1 MSFTPTI
8 DSLGIS
14 SQNLIARNVEALGLG
29 YSFDFLT
36 KREFDKWKLAFKRTM
51 IISHEYRNFIDLDYR
66 HVLDYLLGA
75 MIAKKQFT
83 AEFDGTMP
91 FSGRFGMSRIRANHL
106 GAGDD
111 WFSGTGAAFGID
123 GTATTA
129 SRANYVVHDNSTE
142 LGGGTDGGPVKIL
155 ESAVFVII
163 GFGDLV
169 SYIHGLES
177 PVESWIYQV
186 DGKNKP
192 VIPYEHHASVG
203 DFPIV
208 ELDEAIILKNKSTFE
223 LEFYAKTLAFPTAG
237 NYICLPLVWG
247 ICYAPEAQ
255 MRVADPTN
263 LDGTTNDMVT
273 STT

>member
-14 SQNLIARNVEALGLG
+14 AQNLIARNVEALGLG
-29 YSFDFLT
+29 YSYDFLT

-51 IISHEYRNFIDLDYR
+51 IINHEFRNFVDLDYR
-66 HVLDYLLGA
+66 HILDYLLGA

-91 FSGRFGMSRIRANHL
+91 FSGRFGMSRIRANQL

-111 WFSGTGAAFGID
+111 WFQGTNCTQGFD
-123 GTATTA
+123 NTATTA
-129 SRANYVVHDNSTE
+129 SRANYIIHSGSTE
-142 LGGGTDGGPVKIL
+142 LGGAAGNPVRIL
-155 ESAVFVII
+155 ESAVFVIV

-169 SYIHGLES
+169 SYIHGLDS
-177 PVESWIYQV
+177 PVESWIAQV

-192 VIPYEHHASVG
+192 VMPYEHQSAVS
-203 DFPIV
+203 DFPIY
-208 ELDEAIILKNKSTFE
+208 ELDEAIILKEKSTFE
-223 LEFYAKTLAFPTAG
+223 LEYYAKTLAYPTAG

-255 MRVADPTN
+255 MRVADPAS

-273 STT
+273 TA

>member
-14 SQNLIARNVEALGLG
+14 AQNLIARNVEALGLG
-29 YSFDFLT
+29 FSFDYLT
-36 KREFDKWKLAFKRTM
+36 KREFDKWKLAFKRSM
-51 IISHEYRNFIDLDYR
+51 IVSHDYRNFIDLDYR
-66 HVLDYLLGA
+66 HILDYLLGA
-75 MIAKKQFT
+75 MIAKKQFS

-111 WFSGTGAAFGID
+111 WFWGSNATFGWNNS
-123 GTATTA
+123 ATTA
-129 SRANYVVHDNSTE
+129 SRANYVVHSGSGE
-142 LGGGTDGGPVKIL
+142 LGGTSGNPVRIL

-163 GFGDLV
+163 GWGDMI
-169 SYIHGLES
+169 SYQHGLDS
-177 PVESWIYQV
+177 PVETWIYQV

-192 VIPYEHHASVG
+192 VVPYEHHSAVG

-223 LEFYAKTLAFPTAG
+223 LEFYAKTLAYPTAA
-237 NYICLPLVWG
+237 NYICMPLVWG
-247 ICYAPEAQ
+247 IVYAPEAQ
-255 MRVADPTN
+255 MRVADPAS
-263 LDGTTNDMVT
+263 LDGTTNDMI
-273 STT
+273 TTG